1 MDQERTSPTRLSR
14 RAVLRA
20 ASLSAVGIA
29 APLVARAQGGV
40 TQLYVGFP
48 PGGSGDLFAR
58 ILADGLREE
67 LKRPVVVE
75 NRPGGGGMTVA
86 QHFLRLPKDGHH
98 IMLATGST
106 AIAAPVSRAKA
117 PYNPVEDFQWIALLS
132 NAPFV
137 IAVNP
142 TLPGRNLREL
152 VAYCRERPGRLSYGH
167 AGLGTTVHL
176 AGEMFKDLAGVNV
189 LDVPYA
195 GSGPAINDT
204 IGGQVQMVIEA
215 VGTLIQHHRTGK
227 LRIVTLMADARDRL
241 LPEVMA
247 AREEGL
253 DVVSGTCNLLAVPHG
268 TPAAATDALARA
280 TARVLEKP
288 ATQERLAALGITPIT
303 NSSPAD
309 ARAFVASE
317 VARWGALAKKLNI
330 AL

>member
-1 MDQERTSPTRLSR
+1 MGINKKIVLSR
-14 RAVLRA
+14 RTLLGAATLSA
-20 ASLSAVGIA
+20 ASMALPGAV
-29 APLVARAQGGV
+29 RAQEAV
-40 TQLYVGFP
+40 AHLYVGFP

-67 LKRPVVVE
+67 LKRTVVVE

-86 QHFLRLPKDGHH
+86 QNFLRLPKDGNH

-142 TLPGRNLREL
+142 TLPVKNLREL
-152 VAYCRERPGRLSYGH
+152 VAYCKERPGKLSYGH

-176 AGEMFKDLAGVNV
+176 AAELFKDSAGVNV

-195 GSGPAINDT
+195 GSGPAITDT
-204 IGGQVQMVIEA
+204 IGNTVQMIIEA
-215 VGTLIQHHRTGK
+215 TGTLIQHHRSGR
-227 LRIVTLMADARDRL
+227 LRIVTVMAEARDKL
-241 LPEVMA
+241 LPEITTS
-247 AREEGL
+247 REEGL
-253 DVVSGTCNLLAVPHG
+253 DLIAGTCNLLAVPQG
-268 TPAAATDALARA
+268 TPPAIADTLARA
-280 TARVLEKP
+280 TARALEKP
-288 ATQERLAALGITPIT
+288 ATLEKLAALGITPIT
-303 NSSPAD
+303 KSSPAE
-309 ARAFVASE
+309 ARAFVTSE
-317 VARWGALAKKLNI
+317 VTRWSAVTKKLGI